1 MFMLI
6 DCDNF
11 FVSCERI
18 FRPGLKNRPVVVLS
32 SNDGCVIA
40 RSYEAKAL
48 DIPMGVPFFKVKS
61 FLEKHNGTWLSCN
74 HELYSSISAR
84 VMNLIRSYF
93 PEMEIYSIDEAF
105 VRIDDR
111 EDYIRVALMIRQAV
125 LKQIGIS
132 VSVGIAPS
140 KTLCKLA
147 GDLAKKQSVGKIFA
161 LTTPADILPR
171 LQQLDI
177 KDVWGIGR
185 HLNKK
190 LNFMGIFTAAD
201 LVKAPLKMLRAKF
214 GITLERTVRELNGIS
229 CVEMEEAE
237 HQKSILCSRS
247 FESELNNYEQIR
259 TAIAEFVD
267 SAARRLRG
275 QQALAGGIITFICTN
290 RFRNDRPQYSN
301 SQLICLPEPSNNTAR
316 FLQAMDKGLKQI
328 YRPAFRYKRAG
339 IILTDI
345 RAEDDPQTDFFQTPQ
360 ASLKERRLMQV
371 FDELNNRMGKRTVYF
386 GLQPPKQISF
396 ARHDFCSP
404 CYTTRWNE
412 LAAVR

>member
-40 RSYEAKAL
+40 RSYEAKSL

-147 GDLAKKQSVGKIFA
+147 GDLAKKQAS
-161 LTTPADILPR
+161 
-171 LQQLDI
+171 
-177 KDVWGIGR
+177 
-185 HLNKK
+185 
-190 LNFMGIFTAAD
+190 
-201 LVKAPLKMLRAKF
+201 AKF
-214 GITLERTVRELNGIS
+214 
-229 CVEMEEAE
+229 
-237 HQKSILCSRS
+237 
-247 FESELNNYEQIR
+247 
-259 TAIAEFVD
+259 
-267 SAARRLRG
+267 
-275 QQALAGGIITFICTN
+275 
-290 RFRNDRPQYSN
+290 
-301 SQLICLPEPSNNTAR
+301 
-316 FLQAMDKGLKQI
+316 
-328 YRPAFRYKRAG
+328 
-339 IILTDI
+339 
-345 RAEDDPQTDFFQTPQ
+345 
-360 ASLKERRLMQV
+360 
-371 FDELNNRMGKRTVYF
+371 
-386 GLQPPKQISF
+386 
-396 ARHDFCSP
+396 SP
-404 CYTTRWNE
+404 
-412 LAAVR
+412 

>member
-48 DIPMGVPFFKVKS
+48 GIPMGVPFFKVKS

-147 GDLAKKQSVGKIFA
+147 GDLAKKQAS
-161 LTTPADILPR
+161 
-171 LQQLDI
+171 
-177 KDVWGIGR
+177 
-185 HLNKK
+185 
-190 LNFMGIFTAAD
+190 
-201 LVKAPLKMLRAKF
+201 AKF
-214 GITLERTVRELNGIS
+214 
-229 CVEMEEAE
+229 
-237 HQKSILCSRS
+237 
-247 FESELNNYEQIR
+247 
-259 TAIAEFVD
+259 
-267 SAARRLRG
+267 
-275 QQALAGGIITFICTN
+275 
-290 RFRNDRPQYSN
+290 
-301 SQLICLPEPSNNTAR
+301 
-316 FLQAMDKGLKQI
+316 
-328 YRPAFRYKRAG
+328 
-339 IILTDI
+339 
-345 RAEDDPQTDFFQTPQ
+345 
-360 ASLKERRLMQV
+360 
-371 FDELNNRMGKRTVYF
+371 
-386 GLQPPKQISF
+386 
-396 ARHDFCSP
+396 SP
-404 CYTTRWNE
+404 
-412 LAAVR
+412 

>member
-1 MFMLI
+1 MYMLI

-18 FRPGLKNRPVVVLS
+18 FQPQLKNRPVVVLS

-74 HELYSSISAR
+74 HELYSSISTR

-93 PEMEIYSIDEAF
+93 TEMEIYSIDEAF

-111 EDYIRVALMIRQAV
+111 EDYTRVALMIRQAI

-161 LTTPADILPR
+161 LIQPEDITPR
-171 LQQLDI
+171 LRQLDI
-177 KDVWGIGR
+177 RDIWGIGR
-185 HLNKK
+185 HLTKK
-190 LNFMGIFTAAD
+190 LNYMGIFTAAD
-201 LVKAPLKMLRAKF
+201 LVNAPLKMLRSKF
-214 GITLERTVRELNGIS
+214 GITMERTIRELNGIS
-229 CVEMEEAE
+229 CVEMEELE

-247 FESELNNYEQIR
+247 FESELGNYEQIR
-259 TAIAEFVD
+259 TAITEFVD
-267 SAARRLRG
+267 SATRRLRQ
-275 QQALAGGIITFICTN
+275 QQALAGGIITFINTN
-290 RFRNDRPQYSN
+290 RFRDDQLQYSN
-301 SQLICLPEPSNNTAR
+301 SQLVSLAAPSNNTAR
-316 FLQAMDKGLKQI
+316 FIQAMDQGLKQI
-328 YRPAFRYKRAG
+328 YRPAYRYKRAG
-339 IILTDI
+339 IILVDI
-345 RAEDDPQTDFFQTPQ
+345 QSEHNPQTDFFQTPQ
-360 ASLKERRLMQV
+360 INLRERKLMQV

-386 GLQPPKQISF
+386 GLQPPKQTSF
-396 ARHDFCSP
+396 VKHDFCSP
-404 CYTTRWNE
+404 CYTTRWEE
-412 LAAVR
+412 LARVK

>member
-18 FRPGLKNRPVVVLS
+18 FQPRLKNRPVVVLS

-48 DIPMGVPFFKVKS
+48 DIPMGIPFFKVKS
-61 FLEKHNGTWLSCN
+61 FLEKHNGSWLSCN
-74 HELYSSISAR
+74 HELYSSISSR

-93 PEMEIYSIDEAF
+93 PEIEIYSVDEAF

-111 EDYIRVALMIRQAV
+111 EDYTRMALMIRQAI

-147 GDLAKKQSVGKIFA
+147 GELAKKQIVGKICA
-161 LTTPADILPR
+161 LDTPDKAMPCLR
-171 LQQLDI
+171 QLDI
-177 KDVWGIGR
+177 KDIWGIGR
-185 HLNKK
+185 NLNKK

-201 LVKAPLKMLRAKF
+201 LLNTPLPLLRAKF
-214 GITLERTVRELNGIS
+214 GITLERTIRELNGIS
-229 CVEMEEAE
+229 CVEMEELE

-247 FESELNNYEQIR
+247 FETELNSEEQLH
-259 TAIAEFVD
+259 TALTDFVD
-267 SAARRLRG
+267 TACRRLRE
-275 QQALAGGIITFICTN
+275 QKALAGGIVTFINTN
-290 RFRNDRPQYSN
+290 RFRNDQPQYNN
-301 SQLICLPEPSNNTAR
+301 SQLVNLPQPSNNTAK
-316 FLQAMDKGLKQI
+316 FMQAMNKGLKQI

-339 IILTDI
+339 IMLADI
-345 RAEDDPQTDFFQTPQ
+345 TSEHCPQADFFQTPQ
-360 ASLKERRLMQV
+360 TDIKERQLMKA
-371 FDELNNRMGKRTVYF
+371 FDDLNNRMGKHTVYF
-386 GLQPPKQISF
+386 GLKLPQQTSF
-396 ARHDFCSP
+396 VKHEFRSP
-404 CYTTRWNE
+404 CSTTRWNE
-412 LAAVR
+412 LTAVR